1 MVHSN
6 KRLILSVCM
15 LISTGAIAQES
26 TRNNEA
32 LLETVSEKKLD
43 TVVISADR
51 HGSSINELAISIT
64 PLDQDTIDRI
74 NASHIN
80 EVLAQVPG
88 TWISRGNGQEHLT
101 AIRSAVLTGAGSCGA
116 FQMSQDGIPLR
127 AAGFCN
133 VNQLF
138 ESNYEQATAIEVIR
152 GPGSVLYG
160 ANALHGTIN
169 VISQGTT
176 DNLTGNLQLEGGPHD
191 YQRLKSSISNR
202 FGKQGIRINTNGT
215 KDGGYKDDSGFDQQK
230 IDVIHEFTD
239 NGLQVTTILNAS
251 NLNQETAGYIEG
263 FEAYKDDSLKKE
275 NPNPEA
281 FRDANS
287 LRLHS
292 EITWQQNDSRITVT
306 PYYRKTAM
314 DFLMHFLPGTPLEE
328 NGQESLGLQSLYST
342 DLNKDLA
349 LLVGTDVEITKAF
362 LRQTQADTLKG
373 DSGFLNAT
381 LPQGKQYDFEV
392 EAKLISP
399 YLQLTYDIDL
409 NNQLTAGLRYEY
421 LHFNYDNKL
430 EAGRLTENGNVCG
443 FGGCRYSRPDDRE
456 DSFDNSSIQL
466 AWLHTLHDHSQTFI
480 NLSRAF
486 RAPQANEL
494 YRLQNTQTVA
504 DLDSE
509 KINSLELGY
518 RNDFDPISISLSAY
532 YMNKSDVIFQN
543 SDRENISG
551 GKTQHQGIELESQI
565 KLSHALTLN
574 IAASY
579 NEHTYTKDIA
589 PRGVTVNIDGNYLDT
604 APKLMGNIQVH
615 YQINQQQHAQLEWVH
630 LGPYYTDEAN
640 HNKYDGHD
648 LFNVRYQINLSHH
661 WQGALRITN
670 VLDADYAER
679 ADYAFGKHRYFVGE
693 PRSLY
698 GSIAYA
704 F

>member
-1 MVHSN
+1 MF
-6 KRLILSVCM
+6 
-15 LISTGAIAQES
+15 ISAGAIAQES
-26 TRNNEA
+26 TSDNEA
-32 LLETVSEKKLD
+32 LLEIIPEKKLD
-43 TVVISADR
+43 KVVISADR
-51 HGSSINELAISIT
+51 LGSSINELAISIT
-64 PLDQDTIDRI
+64 HIDQDNINLI
-74 NASHIN
+74 NANHIN

-127 AAGFCN
+127 SAGFCN

-138 ESNYEQATAIEVIR
+138 ESNYEQAAAIEVIR

-176 DNLTGNLQLEGGPHD
+176 DELTGNIQLDGGPHD
-191 YQRLKSSISNR
+191 YQRIKSSVSNS
-202 FGKQGIRINTNGT
+202 FGKQSIRVNANGT
-215 KDGGYKDDSGFDQQK
+215 SDGGYKDDSGFDQQK
-230 IDVIHEFTD
+230 IDVIHELKD
-239 NGLQVTTILNAS
+239 NELQVTTILNAS

-263 FEAYKDDSLKKE
+263 FEAYKDENLKKE

-292 EITWQQNDSRITVT
+292 DVTWQQSDSHITIT
-306 PYYRKTAM
+306 PYYRKTEM

-328 NGQESLGLQSLYST
+328 NGQESFGLQSLYST
-342 DLNKDLA
+342 DINKNLA
-349 LLVGTDVEITKAF
+349 ILVGTDLEITKAF
-362 LRQTQADTLKG
+362 LRQTQADILNG
-373 DSGFLNAT
+373 DSNFLNAT

-392 EAKLISP
+392 DATLISP
-399 YLQLTYDIDL
+399 YLQLTYETDL
-409 NNQLTAGLRYEY
+409 NNQFTAGLRYEY
-421 LHFNYDNKL
+421 LHYEYDNNL
-430 EAGRLTENGNVCG
+430 EAGRLTESGDECG

-456 DSFDNSSIQL
+456 DSFNNSSVQL
-466 AWLHTLHDHSQTFI
+466 AWLHTLNNDSQTFV

-486 RAPQANEL
+486 RAPQASEL
-494 YRLQNTQTVA
+494 YRLQNAQTVT
-504 DLDSE
+504 DLHSE

-551 GKTQHQGIELESQI
+551 GKTQHQGIEFESQI
-565 KLSHALTLN
+565 KLSHALKLN

-579 NEHTYTKDIA
+579 NEHTYTEDIA

-604 APKLMGNIQVH
+604 APNVLGNVQVH
-615 YQINQQQHAQLEWVH
+615 YQINKQQQAQLEWVH

-640 HNKYDGHD
+640 LNKYDGHD
-648 LFNVRYQINLSHH
+648 LLNLRYQINISQQ
-661 WQGALRITN
+661 WQAALRITN
-670 VLDADYAER
+670 LLDADYAER
-679 ADYAFGKHRYFVGE
+679 ADYAFGNHRYFVGE

-698 GSIAYA
+698 GSIAYE